1 MKEQILSIYNL
12 FINQI
17 DDNNEYLTDMIN
29 ELKID
34 YSTRLICYKS
44 SIKSIRTE
52 LNNELNI
59 LQFLLSYQNF
69 LNKNEITC
77 LNYFMQTLNIL
88 TLKFESIQKINKVYL
103 ERMNF
108 DN

>member
-34 YSTRLICYKS
+34 YNTRLICYKS

-108 DN
+108 DD

>member
-34 YSTRLICYKS
+34 YSTRLICYKN

-69 LNKNEITC
+69 LNENEITC